1 MATDRRRFKKAIIAG
16 HTTHPELLEKAG
28 GTMTGNLTFDDEKK
42 LTFGDDTDLEIYHT
56 VTGNTTYI
64 NGKNARPVYIRAKDF
79 YVTNGAGDDTAIHV
93 DGGAGG
99 GAATVVKLYYDDV
112 EKFKTH
118 PAGFEFT
125 GTPTE
130 GLNNLGTLST
140 SPVNIDLALGNIAMG
155 YCDGTDI
162 TFTFS
167 GYEETVG
174 NSNSFTLILVS
185 GSTQTITWPAFTLWT
200 DGTAPTLSSS
210 NDVFTFVTTSG
221 SLAPN
226 ALWLG
231 FHAGT
236 AMAIPT

>member
-1 MATDRRRFKKAIIAG
+1 MARDSKGLKRISSDTV
-16 HTTHPELLEKAG
+16 TYV
-28 GTMTGNLTFDDEKK
+28 DDQKI
-42 LTFGDDTDLEIYHT
+42 TFGTDTDLEIYHT
-56 VTGNTTYI
+56 ATGNETHI
-64 NGKNARPVYIRAKDF
+64 DGKNSRPVYIRAKDL
-79 YVTNGAGDDTAIHV
+79 YLTNAAGDDKAIHV

-112 EKFKTH
+112 EKFKTS
-118 PAGFEFT
+118 PTGFEFT

-130 GLNNLGTLST
+130 GLNNLGTLT
-140 SPVNIDLALGNIAMG
+140 GGGTVNIDLTLGNIAMG

-167 GYEETVG
+167 GYDETVG

-231 FHAGT
+231 FQAGT
-236 AMAIPT
+236 AMAIPN

>member
-1 MATDRRRFKKAIIAG
+1 MARDSKGLKRISSGAIRYV
-16 HTTHPELLEKAG
+16 
-28 GTMTGNLTFDDEKK
+28 DDQKI
-42 LTFGDDTDLEIYHT
+42 TFGDDTDLEIYHT
-56 VTGNTTYI
+56 ATGNETHI
-64 NGKNARPVYIRAKDF
+64 DGKNSRPVYIRAKDL
-79 YVTNGAGDDTAIHV
+79 YLTNAAGDDKAIHV

-112 EKFKTH
+112 EKFKTS
-118 PAGFEFT
+118 PTGFEFT

-140 SPVNIDLALGNIAMG
+140 SPVDIDLSLGNIAMG

-167 GYEETVG
+167 GYDETVG

-185 GSTQTITWPAFTLWT
+185 GSTQTITWPQFTLWT
-200 DGTAPTLSSS
+200 DGTTPTLSAT
-210 NDVFTFVTTSG
+210 NDVLTFITTSG
-221 SLAPN
+221 SLGQS

-231 FHAGT
+231 FQAGT
-236 AMAIPT
+236 AMAIPN

>member
-1 MATDRRRFKKAIIAG
+1 MAKDARQFKKAAG
-16 HTTHPELLEKAG
+16 SAHLNTTG
-28 GTMTGNLTFDDEKK
+28 GTMTGDLVFDDEKK

-56 VTGNTTYI
+56 ATGNTTYI
-64 NGKNARPVYIRAKDF
+64 DGKNARPVYIRAKDF

-130 GLNNLGTLST
+130 GLNQLGTLSS
-140 SPVNIDLALGNIAMG
+140 SPVNIDLALGNVALG

-167 GYEETVG
+167 GYDETVG

-185 GSTQTITWPAFTLWT
+185 GSTQTITWPGFTLWT
-200 DGTAPTLSSS
+200 DGEAPTLSSS

-236 AMAIPT
+236 AMSIPT